1 MLVAKMESGRDRWH
15 VVLTDD
21 ADGDDDDDDDDD
33 DDEEEEEGTV
43 GATLFGINMFGQSGS
58 NAPVV

>member
-1 MLVAKMESGRDRWH
+1 MESGRDRWH

-21 ADGDDDDDDDDD
+21 ADGDDDDDDD
-33 DDEEEEEGTV
+33 EEEGTV